1 MIGYPCFPKTV
12 DMSVEQHFIIN
23 IGQASY
29 SQTANVQH
37 KTFIGIN
44 VNQQLGQFSLH
55 VLVLQGVVA
64 YPC

>member
-1 MIGYPCFPKTV
+1 
-12 DMSVEQHFIIN
+12 MSVEQHFIIN